1 MRITLF
7 IRVLMMNAVSRY
19 PENRSALKRQGRT
32 HRQKIFHP
40 FRSLVPPVREQT
52 MIAHSNTQ
60 TSGDPPQESCNE
72 QCFPAKEK
80 QRRYC
85 SYVKGSHKKG
95 RDPVDLVIS

>member
-7 IRVLMMNAVSRY
+7 IRILMMDAVSCY
-19 PENRSALKRQGRT
+19 PENRSALKRQSRA
-32 HRQKIFHP
+32 HRHKIFHP

-52 MIAHSNTQ
+52 VIAHSNTQ

-72 QCFPAKEK
+72 QRFPGKEK

-85 SYVKGSHKKG
+85 SYVEGSHKKTG
-95 RDPVDLVIS
+95 DPIDLVIS